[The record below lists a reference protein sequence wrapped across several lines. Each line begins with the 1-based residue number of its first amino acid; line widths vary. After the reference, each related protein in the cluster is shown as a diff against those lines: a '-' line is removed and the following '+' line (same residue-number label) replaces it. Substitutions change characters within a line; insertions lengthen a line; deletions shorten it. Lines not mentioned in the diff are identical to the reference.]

1 MIINKCE
8 TILAAT
14 LKLLANK
21 GFHGFSVRD
30 VAKEAGIATGTVY
43 LYFEDREDLINKL
56 HGQIINR
63 VAAELRATQQTGLS
77 QEAQFK
83 NLGQTFWQLFMREPE
98 ILLSKGQFDHL
109 PPNLLRSLHEVA
121 RQELTPLFEFF
132 SQGRERALLK
142 DLPDDI
148 LFSLGFEPIF
158 EIARKKLLG
167 LIEVDEVMLEK
178 IMAASWEA
186 VAGSVT

>member
-1 MIINKCE
+1 MTSKCE
-8 TILAAT
+8 IILAAT
-14 LKLLANK
+14 LKLLASK

-30 VAKEAGIATGTVY
+30 VAKEAGVATGTLY
-43 LYFEDREDLINKL
+43 LYFDDREDLINKL

-63 VAAELRATQQTGLS
+63 VAAELRATQQHGLS
-77 QEAQFK
+77 LAEQFK

-109 PPNLLRSLHEVA
+109 PPDLLRSLNEVA

-132 SQGRERALLK
+132 SQGRDRALLK

-158 EIARKKLLG
+158 EIARKRLLG
-167 LIEVDEVMLEK
+167 LIDVDDDMLEK
-178 IMAASWEA
+178 IVAASWEA
-186 VAGSVT
+186 IAQKSL

>member
-1 MIINKCE
+1 MVSKCE

-14 LKLLANK
+14 LRLLANK

-30 VAKEAGIATGTVY
+30 VAKEAGVATGTLY

-63 VAAELRATQQTGLS
+63 VASELRATHQAGLPLK
-77 QEAQFK
+77 EQFK
-83 NLGQTFWQLFMREPE
+83 NLGLTFWQLFMREPE
-98 ILLSKGQFDHL
+98 MLLSKSQFDHL
-109 PPNLLRSLHEVA
+109 PPDLLLNLHELA
-121 RQELTPLFEFF
+121 RQELTPLFDFF
-132 SQGRERALLK
+132 LQGRTSAELG

-148 LFSLGFEPIF
+148 LFSLGFGPIF

-167 LIEVDEVMLEK
+167 LIEVDDVMLEK
-178 IMAASWEA
+178 ILGASWEA
-186 VAGSVT
+186 ISHKGV

>member
-1 MIINKCE
+1 MTSKCE

-14 LKLLANK
+14 LRLLASK

-30 VAKEAGIATGTVY
+30 VAKEAGVATGTLY

-56 HGQIINR
+56 YGWIINR
-63 VAAELRATQQTGLS
+63 VAAELRATQQIGLS

-83 NLGQTFWQLFMREPE
+83 NLGQTFWQLFMREPD
-98 ILLSKGQFDHL
+98 ILFSKSQFDHL
-109 PPNLLRSLHEVA
+109 PPDLLRSLHDVA
-121 RQELTPLFEFF
+121 WKELTPLFEFF

>member
-1 MIINKCE
+1 MVSKCE

-14 LKLLANK
+14 LRLLASK

-30 VAKEAGIATGTVY
+30 VAKEAGVATGTLY
-43 LYFEDREDLINKL
+43 LYFDDREDLINKL

-63 VAAELRATQQTGLS
+63 VASELRITHRSGLPL
-77 QEAQFK
+77 QDQFK
-83 NLGQTFWQLFMREPE
+83 NLGLTFWQLFMREPE

-109 PPNLLRSLHEVA
+109 PPDLLRSLHEVA
-121 RQELTPLFEFF
+121 KQELSPLFDFF
-132 SQGRERALLK
+132 AQGRASAALR

-167 LIEVDEVMLEK
+167 LIDVDDAMLEK
-178 IMAASWEA
+178 IIGASWEA
-186 VAGSVT
+186 ISQKPA